1 MKKVQDSKQVVTQI
15 IDGVSVPMI
24 QPEIYQRIYCKNCEF
39 EVDSEEQAI
48 GTCSECGQPWS
59 LYKAKDIHVKVIEM
73 PGSIGSGTGE

>member
-1 MKKVQDSKQVVTQI
+1 MKKVQDSKQVGTQI

-24 QPEIYQRIYCKNCEF
+24 QPEIYQRIYCKNC
-39 EVDSEEQAI
+39 